1 MDFALTDD
9 QAQVLDAIEALARP
23 YADVPAESHGFHLYG
38 AELDLALEEAGFLDV
53 AAEEELGPI
62 TAVLAIDAIAALPF
76 CTEFAAS
83 ALLRPLL
90 PPDLP
95 RPLCL
100 IDARDGARPVRFLS
114 VAANALILDG
124 EEVRAVPVDAGMVAP
139 VDSLFAYPMGRF
151 RDGRLPRGGRIG
163 VAAPDLR
170 RLWRVA
176 LAAEMGGLLKGALD
190 STIRH
195 VSERQQFGRPLG
207 AFQAVR
213 HRLAEAS
220 VKIEGTRLLAR
231 RAALTGLAED
241 AALAAFHA
249 QDSAAGIIYD
259 LHQFLGAMGVTLEH
273 PLHFWTYRAK
283 ALLSELGGR
292 AAHVGEA
299 VVQLCP

>member
-23 YADVPAESHGFHLYG
+23 YADVPAESDGFHLYS
-38 AELDLALEEAGFLDV
+38 AELDAALEEAGFLDI
-53 AAEEELGPI
+53 AAVEELGPI
-62 TAVLAIDAIAALPF
+62 TAVLAAERIAALPF
-76 CTEFAAS
+76 CVEFAAS

-100 IDARDGARPVRFLS
+100 IDARDGSRPVRFLP
-114 VAANALILDG
+114 VAATALILDG
-124 EEVRAVPVDAGMVAP
+124 EEVRAAPVDAGMVAP

-151 RDGRLPRGGRIG
+151 RDGNLPRGDRVGI
-163 VAAPDLR
+163 ATTDLR
-170 RLWRVA
+170 RLWRIA
-176 LAAEMGGLLKGALD
+176 LAAEMGGLLQGALD

-207 AFQAVR
+207 AFQGVR
-213 HRLAEAS
+213 HRLAEAA

-241 AALAAFHA
+241 AALASFQA
-249 QDSAAGIIYD
+249 QDSAPAIVYD

-292 AAHVGEA
+292 GDQA
-299 VVQLCP
+299 VDATATE

>member
-9 QAQVLDAIEALARP
+9 QSAVLDAIDALARP
-23 YADVPAESHGFHLYG
+23 YADVPAESHGFHLYS
-38 AELDLALEEAGFLDV
+38 AALDAALEEGGFLDIAGV
-53 AAEEELGPI
+53 EELGPI
-62 TAVLAIDAIAALPF
+62 TAVLAVERVAALPF

-95 RPLCL
+95 GPLCL
-100 IDARDGARPVRFLS
+100 IDARDTARPVRFLP
-114 VAANALILDG
+114 VAATALILDG
-124 EEVRAVPVDAGMVAP
+124 DEVRAAPVDAGIVAP

-151 RDGRLPRGGRIG
+151 RDGHLPRGDGIG
-163 VAAPDLR
+163 VAAEELR
-170 RLWRVA
+170 RFWRIA
-176 LAAEMGGLLKGALD
+176 LAAEMGGLLQGALD

-195 VSERQQFGRPLG
+195 VSEREQFGRPLG
-207 AFQAVR
+207 AFQGVR

-220 VKIEGTRLLAR
+220 VRIEGIRLLAR
-231 RAALTGLAED
+231 KAALTGLAED
-241 AALAAFHA
+241 AALVAFQA
-249 QDSAAGIIYD
+249 QDSAAAIIYD

-292 AAHVGEA
+292 GDQAADA
-299 VVQLCP
+299 MAAD

>member
-9 QAQVLDAIEALARP
+9 QAQVLDAIEGLARP
-23 YADVPAESHGFHLYG
+23 FADVPAESHGFHLYG
-38 AELDLALEEAGFLDV
+38 AELDLALEEAGFLDI

-62 TAVLAIDAIAALPF
+62 TAVLAVERIAGLPF

-100 IDARDGARPVRFLS
+100 IDARDGNRPVRFLP
-114 VAANALILDG
+114 VAANALILDRD
-124 EEVRAVPVDAGMVAP
+124 EVRAAPVDAGTVIP

-151 RDGRLPRGGRIG
+151 RDGAVPRGDGIG
-163 VAAPDLR
+163 LGAIELR
-170 RLWRVA
+170 RLWRIA
-176 LAAEMGGLLKGALD
+176 LAAEMGGLLQGALD

-220 VKIEGTRLLAR
+220 VRIEGARLLAR

-249 QDSAAGIIYD
+249 QDSAPGIIYD

-283 ALLSELGGR
+283 ALLSELGGPGNQ
-292 AAHVGEA
+292 AVGA
-299 VVQLCP
+299 MAQ